1 MDGYHLKQLLCS
13 VLTTKIFLVF
23 ACLRLSG
30 SLVKIGLATTMTFPQ
45 TFLTSSTMSSFVASF
60 DVVRKTTTSQVDK
73 KSFVVVDSSSPAMRK
88 ATLKSKFKL
97 ANWFSTSSS
106 SKLSRLNRSCKNSSR
121 SKPCRSIF
129 QLIEIKVQLKTGLN
143 PF

>member
-1 MDGYHLKQLLCS
+1 MDGYHLKQLLS
-13 VLTTKIFLVF
+13 YALTTKIFLVF

-30 SLVKIGLATTMTFPQ
+30 SLVKIRLATTMTFPQ

-97 ANWFSTSSS
+97 ANSSS

-129 QLIEIKVQLKTGLN
+129 QLIEIKVQLKTG
-143 PF
+143 